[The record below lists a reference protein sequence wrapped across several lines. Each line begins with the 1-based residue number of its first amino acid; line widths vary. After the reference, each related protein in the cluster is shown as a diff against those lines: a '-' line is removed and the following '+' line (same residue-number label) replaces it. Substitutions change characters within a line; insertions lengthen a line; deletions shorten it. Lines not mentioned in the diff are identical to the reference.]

1 MSINKKEIEYYR
13 KNIEIL
19 NVDIVTESFLGEKLI
34 LEIKDNNNKFF
45 KRRKI
50 KELYL
55 EVYDLNSAI
64 EKTLERYIW
73 ETKRYE
79 ILYNRHQAMVRRWK
93 EQNVR

>member
-13 KNIEIL
+13 NNIEIL
-19 NVDIVTESFLGEKLI
+19 NVNIVTASFLGEKLI

>member
-13 KNIEIL
+13 NNIEIL
-19 NVDIVTESFLGEKLI
+19 NVNIVTESFLGEKLI

-93 EQNVR
+93 EQ

>member
-45 KRRKI
+45 KKRKI

-55 EVYDLNSAI
+55 EIYDLSSAI

-73 ETKRYE
+73 KTKRYE

>member
-73 ETKRYE
+73 KTKRYE
-79 ILYNRHQAMVRRWK
+79 ILYNRHQNMVKRWK

>member
-45 KRRKI
+45 KKRKI
-50 KELYL
+50 KESYL
-55 EVYDLNSAI
+55 EIYDLSSAI

-73 ETKRYE
+73 KTKRYE
-79 ILYNRHQAMVRRWK
+79 ILYNRHQNMVKRWK